1 MIEIDKST
9 FPTNP
14 TNLDIILQRFVFK
27 CYYFPT
33 GNSICQPKQPSYS
46 VCIITIFSI
55 TNLNVSNILN
65 HCLVSILNYKWVEK
79 VLARFSTF

>member
-1 MIEIDKST
+1 M
-9 FPTNP
+9 
-14 TNLDIILQRFVFK
+14 DIILQRFVFK

-55 TNLNVSNILN
+55 TIERLKHFELSSFDTKL
-65 HCLVSILNYKWVEK
+65 
-79 VLARFSTF
+79 